1 MFEFPQP
8 FESSTNGLS
17 IEESPKKNLGG
28 GKLDFLR
35 HHANG
40 TEMRKKK
47 RRKKKEKEKEEQF
60 SCSLILSSFS

>member
-17 IEESPKKNLGG
+17 IEESPKKNPG
-28 GKLDFLR
+28 GKARFSSASR
-35 HHANG
+35 ERYRNAK
-40 TEMRKKK
+40 EK

-60 SCSLILSSFS
+60 SCSLILSYFS